1 MSLIRFLS
9 ISVIVFIL
17 YVLAHLIQIQIYS
30 GNFLT
35 TEFNTIAYSIYIPH
49 GLRIL
54 AFLIYSYWS
63 IPGLFLA
70 LLYTGYINDAFV
82 NYDFVFIATTFI
94 STMCVPL
101 GALIL
106 KNFFKNLVNFFNPSY
121 IISLTLVSAFINASA
136 TNILRLLTRLDYEV
150 ERFLPEFLGYMIGD
164 TLGVVLIVFS
174 YIGIKRL
181 FLLSVI
187 K

>member
-1 MSLIRFLS
+1 MSLIRFVS

-17 YVLAHLIQIQIYS
+17 YVLTHLIQIQIYS

-35 TEFNTIAYSIYIPH
+35 REFNTIAYAIYIPH
-49 GLRIL
+49 GWRIL
-54 AFLIYSYWS
+54 AFLIYSYWA

-94 STMCVPL
+94 SAMCVPL

-106 KNFFKNLVNFFNPSY
+106 KNFYKNLDNFFKLSY

-136 TNILRLLTRLDYEV
+136 TNILRLLTRLNYEV

-181 FLLSVI
+181 FLLSVT